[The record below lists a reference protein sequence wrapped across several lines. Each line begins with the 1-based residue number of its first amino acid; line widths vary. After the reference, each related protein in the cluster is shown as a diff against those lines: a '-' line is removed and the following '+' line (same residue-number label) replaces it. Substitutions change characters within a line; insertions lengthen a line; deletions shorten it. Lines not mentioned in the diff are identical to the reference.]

1 MKVEVPVSK
10 DILEWVISHI
20 SMENISTTV
29 AQRLLQWYNGEK
41 TPTFNQL
48 EEVSRATGVPLGYF
62 FLTVPPT
69 ENLSL
74 LDYRTVDSLELEKPS
89 RNLIDTIHDMEQ
101 IQDWVKEELFRT
113 GTPALN
119 FVGSFKNSN
128 NTAAYVSKVRELL
141 DLSVDWFIYSK
152 TPEDSFRQIRS
163 RISNIG
169 VIVMMNGI
177 VGNNTR
183 RSLAIDEFRAFAVV
197 DSYAPLIFI
206 NANDS
211 TNGRS
216 FSLLHEFVHILMG
229 KNNFYNDRYSA
240 HGQVNVAETI
250 CNAVAAEILVP
261 DSIFVDKWHEQ
272 VSQMEIESAIHA
284 LAKFFKC
291 GTTVIAR
298 KALDHEFISK
308 QLYSKIAHIAVQ
320 MYNDRRKKAK
330 ETSGGDYYKTAISRI
345 DQRFFK
351 MLVGSV
357 AEGRTLHSEAFRL
370 TNTNRSTFHELRE
383 LAGGGF

>member
-20 SMENISTTV
+20 SMEDISTAV

-48 EEVSRATGVPLGYF
+48 EEASRATGVPLGYF

-101 IQDWVKEELFRT
+101 IQDWVKEELLRT
-113 GTPALN
+113 GTPALD
-119 FVGSFKNSN
+119 FVGSVKNSN
-128 NTAAYVSKVRELL
+128 NTAVYVSKVRELL
-141 DLSVDWFIYSK
+141 DLSIDWFIRSK

-163 RISNIG
+163 RISNTG

-211 TNGRS
+211 TNGRL
-216 FSLLHEFVHILMG
+216 FSLLHEFVHVLMG

-272 VSQMEIESAIHA
+272 ISQVEIEAAINA